1 MIDYKKSGVDID
13 KANDLVKDIGRMV
26 KSTRRSEV
34 ICDVGGFS
42 ALTRIPKKYK
52 EPILVSS
59 TDGVGTK
66 LKLADI
72 LNRHDTI
79 GIDLVAMSVN
89 DVIVTGAEPLL
100 FLDYFATGKL
110 NNKKVREIIRGI
122 VKGCKEAGCSL
133 VGGETA
139 EMPGMYKGEEYDL
152 AGFCVG
158 IVEKNKII
166 DGGSVN
172 AGDIVIGIGS
182 SGPHSNGFS
191 LIRRIFTKSELK
203 GKIGRALLTPTII
216 YVKPVLKLMKNIKI
230 KSIAHITGGGFY
242 DNIPRVVPSDKSVLI
257 YKELWEAPPIFKVIQ
272 KKAGIS
278 DREMYRTFNMG
289 IGMVLVVARKDVKKA
304 HNIIRSL
311 NLKSWTI
318 GEIIKGNGE
327 VII

>member
-166 DGGSVN
+166 DGSSVN

-242 DNIPRVVPSDKSVLI
+242 DNIPRVVPSDKSVVI